1 MEEYVTHNIVTTPE
15 DDAIV
20 AAVQKRIGASA
31 NQGYST
37 AIRFIIREFALHAD
51 PNGTI
56 LKHMPRPVVKPSA
69 RSRDKARKTVAIDAI
84 DGVGKGKI
92 A

>member
-56 LKHMPRPVVKPSA
+56 LKQMPRQVVKPTA
-69 RSRDKARKTVAIDAI
+69 RSRAKSGKAVAEI
-84 DGVGKGKI
+84 DGVRKGVT

>member
-56 LKHMPRPVVKPSA
+56 LKRMEQPVRKPSV
-69 RSRDKARKTVAIDAI
+69 RSRAKSRKTVTVDSIA
-84 DGVGKGKI
+84 GVSKGKV